1 MAYKP
6 LKFLEFQRLIWI
18 RVPAQSG
25 SGLADTSFLLC
36 PHVAKGTREPLSHFD
51 KGTTHIHKGSTLVTN
66 HFSRPTS
73 SFYHI
78 EDFDI
83 YTGEG
88 DTNIQSIADSI

>member
-36 PHVAKGTREPLSHFD
+36 PHVVERKGVTLGLFYKGINVTINAK
-51 KGTTHIHKGSTLVTN
+51 
-66 HFSRPTS
+66 PT
-73 SFYHI
+73 
-78 EDFDI
+78 
-83 YTGEG
+83 
-88 DTNIQSIADSI
+88 